1 MMATVAEPITQI
13 RIAATTAVVA
23 ADATALV
30 AHPAPAEPA
39 TTVVGDRARLSPLSL
54 PQDRYKIRI
63 DRKVD
68 GLAERL
74 RGSLQATAATAF
86 QTPVWLSAWY
96 ATVGAAIGE
105 PMLVTIVESLTGE
118 IAAILPL
125 LRRTDSRL
133 NIVEFADGGV
143 SDNNGPVLGPAAPV
157 DAAGANALW
166 LALRNAMPGV
176 DLLRFTKMPA
186 TIDGR
191 VNPFALIDS
200 CHAASVNRNVVT
212 IEESWERYLKSL
224 ERRFRKELGRS
235 WRVFLGH
242 DGATFERIVD
252 ADTAAHVL
260 AELERQQA
268 DHLRERG
275 ADYILDRPE
284 VAAFYRK
291 LLADGLAD
299 GSVMLTALMHDT
311 NVVAALLG
319 IARGDT
325 YVMVRISTGS
335 KEWSNCSPGRLV
347 IVRTMQMLH
356 AQGFRHFD
364 FSIGNYAYKR
374 RLGVEPEPLR
384 DLVTALSPYGLP
396 LQFWD
401 RARHFIRCHDT
412 LHALARRLAR
422 RRQKDEPAAA

>member
-1 MMATVAEPITQI
+1 MQTTTVAAPTVPA
-13 RIAATTAVVA
+13 RDAA
-23 ADATALV
+23 ALV
-30 AHPAPAEPA
+30 AHPSPAEPE
-39 TTVVGDRARLSPLSL
+39 TVIVGGRARLSPLS
-54 PQDRYKIRI
+54 PPHDRYEIRI
-63 DRKVD
+63 DRQVE

-86 QTPVWLSAWY
+86 QTPVWLSSWY
-96 ATVGAAIGE
+96 ATVGTAIGG
-105 PMLVTIVESLTGE
+105 PMLVTIVDSHSGE
-118 IAAILPL
+118 VAVILPL
-125 LRRTDSRL
+125 VRRTDGRL

-143 SDNNGPVLGPAAPV
+143 SDNNAPILGPAAPV
-157 DAAGANALW
+157 DAAGSNALW
-166 LALRNAMPGV
+166 CALRTALPGV
-176 DLLRFTKMPA
+176 DLIRFTKMPA

-191 VNPFALIDS
+191 VNPFALVGC

-212 IEESWERYLKSL
+212 IMESWERYLKSL

-242 DGATFERIVD
+242 EGAAFERIAD

-268 DHLRERG
+268 THLREQG

-284 VAAFYRK
+284 VAAFYRT

-299 GSVMLTALMHDT
+299 GSVILTALTHDT
-311 NVVAALLG
+311 DVVAALLG

-325 YVMVRISTGS
+325 YVMVRISTGA

-356 AQGFRHFD
+356 AEGFRHFD

-374 RLGVEPEPLR
+374 RLGVAPEPLR
-384 DLVTALSPYGLP
+384 DLVIALSPYGLP
-396 LQFWD
+396 LQLWD
-401 RARHFIRCHDT
+401 RACHLIRRNAT
-412 LHALARRLAR
+412 LRALARSLAR
-422 RRQKDEPAAA
+422 RRQKDEPAALA